1 MNITLLEK
9 NLTVAIFEFNIDN
22 RTCGIMIIIY
32 NRSLVRFEKECPLL
46 ENLNLF
52 YRDTWVEIDLDAIEH
67 NVKCIK
73 KTLPNDVK
81 IMAAVKANGYG
92 HGAVHVAK
100 AAINA
105 GANYLGVAI
114 LDEAIALRKQ
124 GIDAPILVLGWV
136 RPSDINFAAK
146 NNIALT
152 VFQEE
157 WLKEAKQ
164 YLQKDL
170 ICSFHLK
177 IDTGMGRI
185 GIRTKNEGKAVI
197 DCIKSDDQY
206 VLEGVYTHFATAD
219 EKNLDYFQMQYNRF
233 LDMLEWLKEYEVNVP
248 YIHCG
253 NSAATIRFPSKMFTM
268 TRVGISMYGLAP
280 AKEIE
285 DEFPFAL
292 KEAFSLRSK
301 IIHVKEVN
309 SNEGISYG
317 ATYKAEGKEWIATI
331 PVGYA
336 DGWLRQNSNNGYVL
350 VDGQRA
356 PIVGRV
362 CMDQMMVKLNKNVAI
377 GTEVTLIGQQNDE
390 VIAIDEVACRLGTI
404 NYEIPCMIS
413 YRVPR
418 VFMKNGEI
426 ITINNEVF

>member
-1 MNITLLEK
+1 MK
-9 NLTVAIFEFNIDN
+9 F
-22 RTCGIMIIIY
+22 
-32 NRSLVRFEKECPLL
+32 SSWEKECPLL

-52 YRDTWVEIDLDAIEH
+52 YRDTWVEIDLDAIEI
-67 NVKCIK
+67 NVKNIK
-73 KTLPNDVK
+73 KALPEDVK
-81 IMAAVKANGYG
+81 VMAAVKANGYG

-100 AAINA
+100 TALDA
-105 GANYLGVAI
+105 GAHYLGVAI

-124 GIDAPILVLGWV
+124 GINAPILVLGWV
-136 RPSDINFAAK
+136 RPSDINFAAQ

-152 VFQEE
+152 IFQEE

-164 YLQKDL
+164 YLQSDL

-185 GIRTKNEGKAVI
+185 GIRSKNEGKAVI
-197 DCIKSDDQY
+197 DCIKNDQQF

-219 EKNLDYFQMQYNRF
+219 EKGLDYFHMQYNRF
-233 LDMLEWLKEYEVNVP
+233 LDMLEWLKDNDVEVP

-268 TRVGISMYGLAP
+268 ARVGISMYGLTP
-280 AKEIE
+280 SKEIE
-285 DEFPFAL
+285 DEIPFSL
-292 KEAFSLRSK
+292 KQAFSLKSK
-301 IIHVKEVN
+301 IIHVKEIS

-317 ATYKAEGKEWIATI
+317 ATYKAEGQEWIATI

-362 CMDQMMVKLNKNVAI
+362 CMDQMMVKLDKKVAI
-377 GTEVTLIGQQNDE
+377 GTEATLIGKQNGE
-390 VIAIDEVACRLGTI
+390 MISVDEVATRLGTI